1 MDDDDL
7 NELLAR
13 GDDELAIFGRM
24 DRERLALRQ
33 QQWSQSGQTKALPPP
48 LMQEDEL
55 PPFYRRDMDADL
67 AKIAQDAELEAE
79 GRGRRAKND
88 IKYTDGLTDDQ
99 WLTAMDAE
107 DDDVEEAADRKRARA
122 SRKAERKMM
131 NEMLGQAEAEGKPL
145 DAGKIMEEGITV
157 PTKAA
162 KKRGRP
168 SNSATPSLL
177 GEETPVVSGQK
188 VVSNMG

>member
-1 MDDDDL
+1 
-7 NELLAR
+7 
-13 GDDELAIFGRM
+13 
-24 DRERLALRQ
+24 
-33 QQWSQSGQTKALPPP
+33 
-48 LMQEDEL
+48 MQEDEL

-99 WLTAMDAE
+99 WLTAMDAD
-107 DDDVEEAADRKRARA
+107 DDDVDEAADRKRARA
-122 SRKAERKMM
+122 SRKAERKRM

-145 DAGKIMEEGITV
+145 DAGKLMEEGLAV
-157 PTKAA
+157 PPKPA

-168 SNSATPSLL
+168 SVSATPSIM
-177 GEETPVVSGQK
+177 GDDTPAVSDDASIWGRMLMFRSEGRRIPMSHQARRLRSCGNCSMIPMRK
-188 VVSNMG
+188 SRLWARI